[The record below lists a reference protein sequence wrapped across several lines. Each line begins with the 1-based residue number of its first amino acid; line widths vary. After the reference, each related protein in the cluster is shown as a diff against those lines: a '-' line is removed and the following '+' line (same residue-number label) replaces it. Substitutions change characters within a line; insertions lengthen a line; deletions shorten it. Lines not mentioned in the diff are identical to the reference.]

1 MDFLGPPS
9 VGPPQNASVETPYCP
24 GTGKLRFSNFWVL
37 DSESGYFGDF
47 QVFTQNVCFFKG
59 YMSKKSRDPFSGE
72 KKAPAAML
80 LGVWSFLEG
89 PEN

>member
-1 MDFLGPPS
+1 MSYNIPNDM
-9 VGPPQNASVETPYCP
+9 PYCP
-24 GTGKLRFSNFWVL
+24 GTGKLRFDNFW
-37 DSESGYFGDF
+37 YFWDF
-47 QVFTQNVCFFKG
+47 QFFTQNVCFFKG
-59 YMSKKSRDPFSGE
+59 YMSQKSWDPFSGE